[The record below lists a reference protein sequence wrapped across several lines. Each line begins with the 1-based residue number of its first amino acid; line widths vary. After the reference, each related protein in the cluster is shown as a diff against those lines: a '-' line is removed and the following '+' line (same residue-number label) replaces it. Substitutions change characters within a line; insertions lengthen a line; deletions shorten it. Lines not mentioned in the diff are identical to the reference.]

1 MQTGLITVVWAYH
14 ISNLARAQT
23 RSRGIICA
31 KIRGGAGK
39 VKWLTVVSPEEPEGT
54 QLLLEPYDWKNP
66 AAKTYQ
72 EALFRQSIPA
82 ASFFVED
89 IQKEYARLKDLGVV
103 FTMKPT
109 KTTGS
114 IIAVLD
120 DTCGNLI
127 QLTQLTWD
135 MNKSDRAAP

>member
-1 MQTGLITVVWAYH
+1 M
-14 ISNLARAQT
+14 
-23 RSRGIICA
+23 
-31 KIRGGAGK
+31 
-39 VKWLTVVSPEEPEGT
+39 TVVSPEEPESA

-66 AAKTYQ
+66 AAKAYQ
-72 EALFRQSIPA
+72 EALFKQRIPA

-89 IQKEYARLKDLGVV
+89 VQKEYARLKDLGVV
-103 FTMKPT
+103 FTMNPT

-120 DTCGNLI
+120 DACGNLI

-135 MNKSDRAAP
+135 MNKSGQAAS